1 MTILRF
7 LLHEPLRRRIRL
19 LQAELEL
26 LASRVE
32 HLEQALEAAA
42 FPDSETRQR
51 IKASI
56 GLSIRIETTGSVL
69 YGTLVAVH
77 TDALELIDESGRP
90 VIVPAAKITA
100 MKA

>member
-42 FPDSETRQR
+42 SR
-51 IKASI
+51 IPKPGNGSKLPSASA
-56 GLSIRIETTGSVL
+56 S
-69 YGTLVAVH
+69 
-77 TDALELIDESGRP
+77 ALRRP
-90 VIVPAAKITA
+90 APSFTA
-100 MKA
+100 RWSPCTPMRWN